1 MIEKT
6 CDRILISQYQK
17 GDEKALTLL
26 FIKYQKE
33 LFNFIYYKIL
43 DSDLANDF
51 FQETFIKIITKLR
64 KKKYNEEGKFIL
76 WAKRIAHNLIMDHFR
91 YQTRNRII
99 SECDQEHSIFNS
111 IEETDKNI
119 EERMIASQINHDLFK
134 MINHLPENQKE
145 VIKLRFFD
153 GLSFKEIAEQT
164 NSTTNTTLG
173 RVRYAL
179 INLRKIMNKNQIILS
194 QQ

>member
-6 CDRILISQYQK
+6 CDKELICQYQS
-17 GDEKALTLL
+17 GREKALNILI
-26 FIKYQKE
+26 IKHQKE

-51 FQETFIKIITKLR
+51 FQETLIKIITKLR
-64 KKKYNEEGKFIL
+64 KKEYNEEGKFIL

-91 YQTRNRII
+91 YQARNRII
-99 SECDQEHSIFNS
+99 SECDQEYSISNS
-111 IEETDKNI
+111 IEDTEKNI
-119 EERMIASQINHDLFK
+119 EERIITSQINHDLFK
-134 MINHLPENQKE
+134 MISHLPYNQQE

-153 GLSFKEIAEQT
+153 GLSFKEIARQT

-179 INLRKIMNKNQIILS
+179 INLRKIMNENQIILS
-194 QQ
+194 HL